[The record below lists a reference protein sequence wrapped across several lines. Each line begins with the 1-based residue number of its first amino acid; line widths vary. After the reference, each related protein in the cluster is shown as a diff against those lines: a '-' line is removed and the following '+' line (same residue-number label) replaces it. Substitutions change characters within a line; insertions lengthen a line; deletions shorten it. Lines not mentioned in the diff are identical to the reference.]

1 MYWTFATVS
10 TTGFGDI
17 VPVSNRERIY
27 SMGSMLLGLTVF
39 SYFITS
45 VSNIVGIINAKTV
58 RAANQQRVRFGFLF
72 LFLQNRVLENIFHH
86 GFVVTF

>member
-27 SMGSMLLGLTVF
+27 SMGGMLLGLTVF
-39 SYFITS
+39 SYFVSS
-45 VSNIVGIINAKTV
+45 VSNIVGIMNATGV
-58 RAANQQRVRFGFLF
+58 RAANQRRVCFLCSAPF
-72 LFLQNRVLENIFHH
+72 QL
-86 GFVVTF
+86 